1 MRHPQRL
8 KTPSLSE
15 EALQLEKNLATE
27 AISAGDRD
35 NAWLHLQNITNRLS
49 GGPASTERDTLFIA
63 STIQLANVSF
73 VLGKGFSDLIVT
85 LEEALGRAEEIG
97 DLRSTAI
104 IHLHLGRL
112 FYFAEQRANAMSFF
126 EAGKSK
132 AESLGDED
140 ILTQAAEFIGLYYF
154 LQGRFREAT
163 TYFERAA
170 KSFESETQGRFSNP
184 SGPLWLSY
192 CAAFLGEFHRAIGT
206 LDYYRR
212 LAIEGG
218 DQGLANT
225 LRAVL
230 GIILLS
236 IKKNK
241 EAYFHL
247 SGALQVARTTQN
259 ALANYFAKGG
269 LAFHHFIEGRY
280 KEAGD
285 WIEQTISEGAA
296 SGLIHQ
302 YASPIVIETVFEL
315 NKRNL
320 WRIPSLNF
328 MDEFNRIM
336 REPNIHL
343 RGVALRLK
351 GAEAM
356 ANGEDIHYVESLFST
371 SEDYL
376 IRSGD
381 PIQLGKTHVEMA
393 RLKLRTGD
401 QENARLLAEKA
412 RKDFSSYMDVYFPD
426 DLRPLLSIRSDMD
439 LQRASSNEM
448 LDMFADV
455 IQDLA
460 PSADFDRLLERSV
473 KTTNRFF
480 GAERGGIF
488 WFRRHGTE
496 KGPVLR
502 GPCNLSQ
509 TDVATESFKANLSLI
524 FTAFRENRPQI
535 IRRKD
540 QEMDPSRV
548 KAMLCVPF
556 EVEGRPRGVLYHDNS
571 YVEDC
576 FDAFDE
582 SQLIRMARWLTGY
595 IDQIFEFSRQLEQ
608 KTVDHLSQLEP
619 SDTHSII
626 TKDAGMLE
634 LLAQAD
640 KIATTDSSVLIL
652 GETGAGKELLARR
665 IHHNSRRRDN
675 PLIIVDPTV
684 LPENLVE
691 SELFGHEKG
700 AFTGADRQKK
710 GRMELAHQGTLFID
724 EIGEVPKS
732 IQVKLLR
739 TLQEKTMM
747 RVGGTKNIYS
757 DFRLVVATNRDLA
770 SEVAAGRF
778 REDLYYRLNVIP
790 LTLPPLRE
798 RKKDI
803 ALLAKHFLQR
813 FAAKYNR
820 PELSLTGAEE
830 AVLTA
835 YDWPGNIRELQ
846 NVMERA
852 VLLSKDG
859 SLNLNL
865 PAGRPANSK
874 QLFSELPT
882 LDDMQRRYIRHVL
895 SHTRGKISGPDGA
908 AEILGMKRTTLHNR
922 MKKLGLKSADKP
934 ALK

>member
-1 MRHPQRL
+1 MTQTP
-8 KTPSLSE
+8 KTPPPSE
-15 EALQLEKNLATE
+15 EVLQLEKNLANE
-27 AISAGDRD
+27 AVASGDRE
-35 NAWLHLQNITNRLS
+35 NAWLHLQNIVNRLVQR
-49 GGPASTERDTLFIA
+49 PASTERDALFV
-63 STIQLANVSF
+63 STAIQLANVSF

-112 FYFAEQRANAMSFF
+112 FYFAEQRDNALAFF

-154 LQGRFREAT
+154 LQGRFREAIA
-163 TYFERAA
+163 YFERAA
-170 KSFESETQGRFSNP
+170 KSFESETRGRVINP

-212 LAIEGG
+212 LAIEGA
-218 DQGLANT
+218 DPGLANT

-247 SGALQVARTTQN
+247 SGALQEARTTQN

-269 LAFHHFIEGRY
+269 LAFHHFLEGRY

-315 NKRNL
+315 NRRNL
-320 WRIPSLNF
+320 WQIPSLNF

-336 REPNIHL
+336 SEPNIHL

-356 ANGEDIHYVESLFST
+356 ANAEDIHYVESLLNS

-381 PIQLGKTHVEMA
+381 PIQLGKTRVEMA

-401 QENARLLAEKA
+401 QENARILAEKA
-412 RKDFSSYMDVYFPD
+412 RKDFASYVDVYFPD
-426 DLRPLLSIRSDMD
+426 DLRPLLSIKSDMAG
-439 LQRASSNEM
+439 QQASSNEM

-460 PSADFDRLLERSV
+460 PSSNFDKLLERTV

-488 WFRRHGTE
+488 WFRRHGPN

-502 GPCNLSQ
+502 GPCNLSRA
-509 TDVATESFKANLSLI
+509 DVATEAFKANLPLI

-548 KAMLCVPF
+548 KAILCVPF

-576 FDAFDE
+576 FDEFDE

-608 KTVDHLSQLEP
+608 KTVAHLSQLEP
-619 SDTHSII
+619 SDAYSII
-626 TKDAGMLE
+626 TQSPEMRE
-634 LLAQAD
+634 LLAQTD
-640 KIATTDSSVLIL
+640 KIAASDSAVLIL

-665 IHHNSRRRDN
+665 IHQQSRRRDN

-798 RKKDI
+798 RKEDI
-803 ALLAKHFLQR
+803 PLLARHFLHR
-813 FAAKYNR
+813 FAAKYSR
-820 PELSLTGAEE
+820 QGLELTRAEE
-830 AVLTA
+830 AMLA
-835 YDWPGNIRELQ
+835 GYEWPGNIRELQ

-865 PAGRPANSK
+865 PAERRTGSRE
-874 QLFSELPT
+874 LFADLPT

-922 MKKLGLKSADKP
+922 IKKLGLK
-934 ALK
+934 

>member
-1 MRHPQRL
+1 MKIPQQT
-8 KTPSLSE
+8 KSPVTSE
-15 EALQLEKNLATE
+15 EALQLKKNLATE
-27 AISAGDRD
+27 AIASGDRD
-35 NAWLHLQNITNRLS
+35 NAWLHLQNISSRL
-49 GGPASTERDTLFIA
+49 GECPASAERDALFV
-63 STIQLANVSF
+63 STAVQLANVSF
-73 VLGKGFSDLIVT
+73 VLGKGFSELIVT
-85 LEEALGRAEEIG
+85 LEEALGLAEELG
-97 DLRSTAI
+97 DLRSAAI

-112 FYFAEQRANAMSFF
+112 FYFAEQRNTAMTFF
-126 EAGKSK
+126 EAGKEK
-132 AESLGDED
+132 AEALGDED

-154 LQGRFREAT
+154 LQGRFREAI

-170 KSFESETQGRFSNP
+170 KSFESEIQGRVVNP

-212 LAIEGG
+212 LAIQGA

-241 EAYFHL
+241 EAYFHP
-247 SGALQVARTTQN
+247 SGALQEARATQN
-259 ALANYFAKGG
+259 ALANYFAQGG

-285 WIEQTISEGAA
+285 WIERTISEGAA
-296 SGLIHQ
+296 AGLIHQ

-315 NKRNL
+315 SRENL
-320 WRIPSLNF
+320 WKNPPLNF
-328 MDEFNRIM
+328 LDEFNRIM

-351 GAEAM
+351 AAEAM
-356 ANGEDIHYVESLFST
+356 TSGEAIKSVDSFLNS
-371 SEDYL
+371 SETYL

-381 PIQLGKTHVEMA
+381 PVQLGKTHLEMA
-393 RLKLRTGD
+393 RLKLRAG
-401 QENARLLAEKA
+401 ENESARILAETA
-412 RKDFSSYMDVYFPD
+412 RKDFGSYVDVYFPD
-426 DLRPLLSIRSDMD
+426 DLRPLLSLKSD
-439 LQRASSNEM
+439 LSAQRASSNEM

-460 PSADFDRLLERSV
+460 PSADFDKLLERTV

-488 WFRRHGTE
+488 WFPRQGPD
-496 KGPVLR
+496 KGPALR
-502 GPCNLSQ
+502 GPCNLSPA
-509 TDVATESFKANLSLI
+509 DVTAGTFKQNLSFI
-524 FTAFRENRPQI
+524 FTAYRENRPQVN
-535 IRRKD
+535 RRKG

-548 KAMLCVPF
+548 KSMLCVPF
-556 EVEGRPRGVLYHDNS
+556 EVEGRTRGVLYHDNS
-571 YVEDC
+571 YVQDC
-576 FDAFDE
+576 FDEFDE
-582 SQLIRMARWLTGY
+582 SQLIRMARWLTSY
-595 IDQIFEFSRQLEQ
+595 IDQIFQFSRQLEQ
-608 KTVDHLSQLEP
+608 KTADHLSQLESP
-619 SDTHSII
+619 EAPSII
-626 TKDAGMLE
+626 THSPEMVN
-634 LLAQAD
+634 LLAQVD
-640 KIATTDSSVLIL
+640 KIAAADSTVLIL

-665 IHHNSRRRDN
+665 IHQHSPRRGN

-710 GRMELAHQGTLFID
+710 GRIELAHQGTLFID
-724 EIGEVPKS
+724 EIGEIPKS
-732 IQVKLLR
+732 IQTKLLR
-739 TLQEKTMM
+739 TIQEKTMM
-747 RVGGTKNIYS
+747 RVGGTKSIFS

-770 SEVAAGRF
+770 GEVAAGRF

-790 LTLPPLRE
+790 ITIPPLRE
-798 RKKDI
+798 RKADI
-803 ALLAKHFLQR
+803 PLLAEHFLHR

-820 PELSLTGAEE
+820 HELEITKDQAALLS
-830 AVLTA
+830 A

-852 VLLSKDG
+852 VLLSMDG

-865 PAGRPANSK
+865 PADK
-874 QLFSELPT
+874 QTAPGQRFADLPT
-882 LDDMQRRYIRHVL
+882 LDDLQRRYIQYVMA
-895 SHTRGKISGPDGA
+895 HTKGKISGPDGA
-908 AEILGMKRTTLHNR
+908 AGILGMKRTTLHNR
-922 MKKLGLKSADKP
+922 MKKLGLK
-934 ALK
+934 

>member
-1 MRHPQRL
+1 MKP
-8 KTPSLSE
+8 TSPANFSTANE

-27 AISAGDRD
+27 ALASGDRN
-35 NAWLHLQNITNRLS
+35 NAWLHLQKISERLFTC
-49 GGPASTERDTLFIA
+49 PASPERDALFV
-63 STIQLANVSF
+63 STAVQLANVSF

-85 LEEALGRAEEIG
+85 LEEALGLAEELG
-97 DLRSTAI
+97 DLRSAAI

-112 FYFAEQRANAMSFF
+112 FYFAEQRSTAMTFF
-126 EAGKSK
+126 EAGKNK

-140 ILTQAAEFIGLYYF
+140 ILTQAAEFIGLYFF
-154 LQGRFREAT
+154 LQGRFREAII
-163 TYFERAA
+163 YFERAA
-170 KSFESETQGRFSNP
+170 KSFESETEGRVINP

-212 LAIEGG
+212 LAIKGA

-247 SGALQVARTTQN
+247 SGALQEAMATQN
-259 ALANYFAKGG
+259 ALASYFAKGG
-269 LAFHHFIEGRY
+269 LGFHHFMEGRY
-280 KEAGD
+280 KEASD
-285 WIEQTISEGAA
+285 WIEQTIAEGAA
-296 SGLIHQ
+296 AGLIHQ
-302 YASPIVIETVFEL
+302 YASPIVIEAIFEL
-315 NKRNL
+315 NRRKL
-320 WRIPSLNF
+320 WRIASLNF
-328 MDEFNRIM
+328 EDEFNRIM

-356 ANGEDIHYVESLFST
+356 ADGEAIELVDSLLAES
-371 SEDYL
+371 EAYL
-376 IRSGD
+376 VRSGD
-381 PIQLGKTHVEMA
+381 PIQLGKTHAEMA
-393 RLKLRTGD
+393 RLKLRIGE
-401 QENARLLAEKA
+401 QENARILAEKA
-412 RKDFSSYMDVYFPD
+412 RKDFASYMDVYFPD
-426 DLRPLLSIRSDMD
+426 DLRPLLSIKSD
-439 LQRASSNEM
+439 LVVPQGSSNEM
-448 LDMFADV
+448 LDIFADV

-460 PSADFDRLLERSV
+460 PSANFDKLLERTV

-488 WFRRHGTE
+488 WFRRHDPD
-496 KGPVLR
+496 KGPILR
-502 GPCNLSQ
+502 GPCNLSVA
-509 TDVATESFKANLSLI
+509 DVSAESFKSNLAAV
-524 FTAFRENRPQI
+524 FTTFRENRPQV
-535 IRRKD
+535 IRLKD
-540 QEMDPSRV
+540 QGMDPSRV

-571 YVEDC
+571 YVKDC
-576 FDAFDE
+576 FDEFNE
-582 SQLIRMARWLTGY
+582 SQLTRMARWLTGY
-595 IDQIFEFSRQLEQ
+595 IDQINQFSRQLKQ
-608 KTVDHLSQLEP
+608 KTVDHLSQLES
-619 SDTHSII
+619 SDTCPII
-626 TKDAGMLE
+626 THSPEMLD

-640 KIATTDSSVLIL
+640 KIAASDSAVLIL
-652 GETGAGKELLARR
+652 GETGVGKELLARR
-665 IHHNSRRRDN
+665 LHQKSRRKHN

-739 TLQEKTMM
+739 AIQEKTMM
-747 RVGGTKNIYS
+747 RVGGIKSIFS
-757 DFRLVVATNRDLA
+757 DFRLLVATNRDLA
-770 SEVAAGRF
+770 HEVTAGRF

-798 RKKDI
+798 RKEDI
-803 ALLAKHFLQR
+803 VLLADHFLHR

-820 PELSLTGAEE
+820 QGLELTRENE
-830 AVLTA
+830 AMLTA

-852 VLLSKDG
+852 ALLSKDG

-865 PAGRPANSK
+865 PAEKRSNPRQSFA
-874 QLFSELPT
+874 ELPS
-882 LDDMQRRYIRHVL
+882 LDDMQRQYIQYVMA
-895 SHTRGKISGPDGA
+895 HTKGKISGPDGA
-908 AEILGMKRTTLHNR
+908 AGILGMKRTTLHNR
-922 MKKLGLKSADKP
+922 MKKLGLK
-934 ALK
+934 